1 MDTTSEPQ
9 KPKWRVLPFSEND
22 GETNMAIDEA
32 ILISRSENKVP
43 NTIRFYRWK
52 PSTASIGR
60 NQSLSRE
67 IDVDAAKAN
76 NIGLVRRISGGGA
89 VYHDKINEIT
99 YAVIC
104 SEADIRNI
112 FKKITKDFSCP
123 EEIKTKDQDAEKTVS
138 KSTDSTLFGV
148 DSSYHV
154 ITRGL
159 VNGLKSMGVEV
170 DQGVIHCPALFINN
184 RKISG
189 NAQARKGDIILQHGT
204 ILLHVDPEF
213 MYTILKAPEG
223 VTKGKMVSSVKAK
236 VTGVFDNLPP
246 VSDFEFQIKMI
257 RGFEEALGIKCE
269 LSELTPEERNLIK
282 EIKKK
287 RYSDDSWLN
296 RIP

>member
-1 MDTTSEPQ
+1 MSTSPDNQ
-9 KPKWRVLPFSEND
+9 KPKWRILPFSEND

-67 IDVDAAKAN
+67 IDVTAAKN
-76 NIGLVRRISGGGA
+76 NNVGIVRRISGGGA
-89 VYHDKINEIT
+89 VYHDNVNEIT

-104 SEADIRNI
+104 SESDIRNI
-112 FKKITKDFSCP
+112 FKNISADLSCP
-123 EEIKTKDQDAEKTVS
+123 DDLSVEDQQTEKAS
-138 KSTDSTLFGV
+138 SSTNDKIFGV

-159 VNGLKSMGVEV
+159 VNGLKAMGVEV

-269 LSELTPEERNLIK
+269 LSELTPEEKSLIK

>member
-1 MDTTSEPQ
+1 MDTESQLPR
-9 KPKWRVLPFSEND
+9 WRILPFSIND
-22 GETNMAIDEA
+22 GETNMSIDEA

-52 PSTASIGR
+52 PSTASVGR

-67 IDVDAAKAN
+67 IDIDAAN
-76 NIGLVRRISGGGA
+76 EHGIGLVRRISGGGA
-89 VYHDKINEIT
+89 VYHDNTNEIT

-104 SEADIRNI
+104 SESDIKII
-112 FKKITKDFSCP
+112 FDKFSNELTCS
-123 EEIKTKDQDAEKTVS
+123 EEIIDENKIVEDSSDQGSNKG
-138 KSTDSTLFGV
+138 LFGV

-159 VNGLKSMGVEV
+159 VNGLKAMGVQV

-189 NAQARKGDIILQHGT
+189 NAQARTGNIILQHGT

-213 MYTILKAPEG
+213 MYTILRAPEG
-223 VTKGKMVSSVKAK
+223 VTKGKMISSVKAK
-236 VTGVFDNLPP
+236 VTGVFDNLESVP
-246 VSDFEFQIKMI
+246 DYEFQLKMV

-269 LSELTPEERNLIK
+269 MSELTPEEKVLVK

-287 RYSDDSWLN
+287 RYSDDSWLK
-296 RIP
+296 RLP